1 MQIQVSANIVEK
13 NVGLLNCTLKLSISG
28 SAQLS
33 TVVVSLDDAKLLQE
47 GDNYIVII
55 STL

>member
-13 NVGLLNCTLKLSISG
+13 NVGLLNCTLKLSIAG
-28 SAQLS
+28 SQQLS